1 MQAGKLDRRLTIKTQ
16 TVTRDAH
23 GGQVKTYATLATV
36 DGGYLPVAGSRLFE
50 AAQFID
56 GAQVRFQMRY
66 RSDFDK
72 SARIGFDGQD
82 YQVLRIDEI
91 GRRRGLFVWAK
102 LP

>member
-1 MQAGKLDRRLTIKTQ
+1 MQSGKLDRRLIIKTPA
-16 TVTRDAH
+16 VTRDSH
-23 GGQVKTYATLATV
+23 GGIVKTYAALATV
-36 DGGYLPVAGSRLFE
+36 DGGVLPVAGSRLFE

-56 GAQVRFQMRY
+56 GAQIRFQMRW
-66 RSDFDK
+66 RDDFDK
-72 SARIGFDGQD
+72 SALIRFDGQD

>member
-1 MQAGKLDRRLTIKTQ
+1 MQAGKLDRRLMIKTP
-16 TVTRDAH
+16 TFTRDAH
-23 GGQVKTYATLATV
+23 GGRVTTFATLATV
-36 DGGYLPVAGSRLFE
+36 DGGVLSVAGSRLFE

-56 GAQVRFQMRY
+56 GAQVRFQIRY

-72 SARIGFDGQD
+72 SALITFDGRD

>member
-1 MQAGKLDRRLTIKTQ
+1 MQAGKLDRRLIIKTP
-16 TVTRDAH
+16 VFTRDAH
-23 GGQVKTYATLATV
+23 GGRVTTYTTLATV
-36 DGGYLPVAGSRLFE
+36 DGGMLPVAGSRLFE

-56 GAQVRFQMRY
+56 GAQVRFQIRW

-72 SARIGFDGQD
+72 SARIRFEGQD

-91 GRRRGLFVWAK
+91 GRRRGLHVWAK